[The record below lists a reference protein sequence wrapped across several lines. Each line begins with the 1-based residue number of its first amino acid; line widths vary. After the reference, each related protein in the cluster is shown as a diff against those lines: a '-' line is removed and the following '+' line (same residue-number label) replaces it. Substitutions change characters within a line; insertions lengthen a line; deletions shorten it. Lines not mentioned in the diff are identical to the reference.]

1 MWAFC
6 VIILRSDFVLML
18 NRNKSHENS
27 LDDLDEYVDYC
38 TSKDIIRN
46 MEQMKLNEIVELK
59 EAFEVIM
66 MYLSVGR
73 IYN

>member
-1 MWAFC
+1 
-6 VIILRSDFVLML
+6 ML